1 MSIANCL
8 TKLVAAQ
15 RITQKQADDAL
26 ALHEGLQQRL
36 YPAMGPASA
45 DAASALEAARVMM
58 EAAKERKYAAA
69 KQAIAYAQ
77 ALDRMEKHPSG
88 KTAGLHSLLVRD
100 NLEGGEA
107 MGSAIHIDGHSENV
121 TKRLLGMM
129 DGALKPYASRLA
141 GLRQDTE
148 SVWNIARELFGDD
161 TGDQAAK
168 AAAAG
173 WKKTTEYAVERAKRA
188 GKVLSVLEDWRLP
201 QYWDNKRVGQFSQSE
216 FVNDLMSEFEAG
228 NIKVMDK
235 QGQGEAPRA
244 AVGGIIA
251 NAYKD
256 ITLGKASNG
265 ASGGFSNQLRV
276 FRFQNA
282 DSYIRMMRK
291 YGIGDGGLHGTLIG
305 HLSGMGREIATLEIL
320 GPNYESTFGKLLELA
335 RQDDAVRNRSLLAK
349 AKRSLSMNSPAAVQ
363 RTWDSVTGKLGA
375 VQSDLIAGIGG
386 GMRNIQT
393 AARLGSATI
402 AALPGDSF
410 TASLAA
416 NYNGIP
422 ATAVLARLVKDL
434 TVNREGAEEVARMV
448 NLTAESIIDHALG
461 SKRFA
466 DEVVGQ
472 GLTGR
477 VADTTMRL
485 TGINVWTEGLK
496 RAWAMEFNG
505 FIARQADYAFDDLDP
520 AFQGFLRRY
529 GFSADQ
535 WEAIRVTP
543 PLEADGARFFDV
555 NGVADQQLADRL
567 MSAIIDERKFAVI
580 EPDARIRGAMS
591 AGLQRGTFMGELVRS
606 ATQFKSF
613 PMTFMMTHMMRSAI
627 QDGMWNKVFAG
638 TKLVGLM
645 TIAGAVTAQMQ
656 SLIAGRDPQDMGSQK
671 FWMQAAIRGGGFGM
685 LGDLVY
691 SSTTRGGDG
700 LAAYAM
706 GPGPGAIISATGDL
720 MQAAAGNK
728 EVSGKMLAQHLK
740 AWTPGSS
747 MWFAKIATDR
757 ILFDQIQTMIDPD
770 YRNTFA
776 RYERRMKKDFG
787 QGFWWRPGEALPT
800 RGPDVGNAVGQ

>member
-8 TKLVAAQ
+8 TRLVQAN

-36 YPAMGPASA
+36 YPTMGPASA
-45 DAASALEAARVMM
+45 EAASALEAARVMM
-58 EAAKERKYAAA
+58 QAAKERKYAAA
-69 KQAIAYAQ
+69 KQAIAYTQ
-77 ALDRMEKHPSG
+77 ALDRMQKHPAG
-88 KTAGLHSLLVRD
+88 KTAGLMSMIVRD
-100 NLEGGEA
+100 NLEGGAA
-107 MGSAIHIDGHSENV
+107 MGNAIHIDGHSENV

-129 DGALKPYASRLA
+129 DGALKPYASKLA

-173 WKKTTEYAVERAKRA
+173 WKQTVEYGVDRAKRA

-201 QYWDNKRVGQFSQSE
+201 QFWDSARVRKFSE
-216 FVNDLMSEFEAG
+216 ADFVNDLMTEFEAG

-235 QGQGEAPRA
+235 AGQGEAPRA

-251 NAYKD
+251 NAFKD
-256 ITLGKASNG
+256 ITLGKAAHG
-265 ASGGFSNQLRV
+265 AGGFSNQLRV

-282 DSYIRMMRK
+282 DSYIRLMKK
-291 YGIGDGGLHGTLIG
+291 YGIGDGGLYNTLVG
-305 HLSGMGREIATLEIL
+305 HISGMGQEIATLEIM
-320 GPNYESTFGKLLELA
+320 GPNYESTFNKLLEIA
-335 RQDDAVRNRSLLAK
+335 REDDAVRNPTLFSK
-349 AKRSLSMNSPAAVQ
+349 AKRSISLNSPAAVK
-363 RTWDSVTGKLGA
+363 RTWDAATGKLGVA
-375 VQSDLIAGIGG
+375 QSELIAGIAG

-402 AALPGDSF
+402 AAIPGDSF
-410 TASLAA
+410 TAALAA
-416 NYNGIP
+416 NYNGVP
-422 ATAVLARLVKDL
+422 AAAVLGRLVKDL
-434 TVNREGAEEVARMV
+434 TVNREGAEEIARMV

-496 RAWAMEFNG
+496 RAWAMEFNA
-505 FIARQADYAFDDLDP
+505 FIARQADHGFDAVDP
-520 AFQGFLRRY
+520 AFQGFLHRY
-529 GFSADQ
+529 GFTAAD
-535 WEAIRVTP
+535 WDSLRATP
-543 PLEADGARFFDV
+543 ALLADGARFFDV
-555 NGVADQQLADRL
+555 NGVEDQALADRL
-567 MSAIIDERKFAVI
+567 MSAMIDERKFAII
-580 EPDARIRGAMS
+580 EPDSRIRGAMS
-591 AGLQRGTFMGELVRS
+591 GGLQRGTFVGEIVRS

-627 QDGMWNKVFAG
+627 QDGMWGKVAAG
-638 TKLVGLM
+638 TKLVTLM
-645 TIAGAVTAQMQ
+645 TIAGAVTSQMQ
-656 SLIAGRDPQDMGSQK
+656 SLIAGRDPQDMSTQQ
-671 FWMQAAIRGGGFGM
+671 FWGQAFIRGGGGGM
-685 LGDLVY
+685 LGDLIY

-700 LAAYAM
+700 ITQYVV
-706 GPGPGAIISATGDL
+706 GPGPGEIISMVGDAA
-720 MQAAAGNK
+720 QAAVGNK
-728 EVSGKMLAQHLK
+728 EMTGKMLAQHLK

-757 ILFDQIQTMIDPD
+757 LLFDQVQAMVDPD
-770 YRNTFA
+770 YRQTFA
-776 RYERRMKKDFG
+776 RYERRMKKEFG
-787 QGFWWRPGEALPT
+787 QQFWWGPGDIVPDRAPDTGKALG
-800 RGPDVGNAVGQ
+800 R